1 MKTLNQIK
9 THQIIILTTTLFVV
23 LFYGESIGIN
33 LGIFALFLAF
43 FTLHRTPKKNRTR
56 TFFELL
62 VTSVFSSTAFIWFGD
77 VISFFAVAVS
87 LLLLDLKSKSRNLKP
102 IFLLPVFITNFFTFI
117 CRFFDFKKWYPKTKS
132 EGIAQKLIAILLIP
146 AFFVFV
152 FFVIYTYGSDHFANL
167 FTDFELDIDFFQLI
181 ALLIIGFFIAFN
193 YWNFAVEK
201 LFYKQNRY
209 LSNTFENPK
218 KEQKPT
224 FDFLNLDFEKLSG
237 LVTLMALN
245 VMLVI
250 FIITY
255 NYEQFIEI
263 PKTPNQLSAET
274 HERVN
279 AVIMSIVMAILVILF
294 YFKGSFNFDKK
305 AGLLKVSA
313 KIWIFLNAVLVI
325 SAMVKNTEYIVNY
338 GLTYKRLGVYAFLIL
353 SIVGLFTTFVKIQK
367 QKTNAFLFNTMFWY
381 FYGTVLIC
389 SYVNWGGIITL
400 DNMKRPDFAV
410 NFHKTSIS
418 FSEKQLLEFA
428 NKKNDEKLRKEILD
442 KAESEKEKSFLSKIL
457 YYETLK

>member
-1 MKTLNQIK
+1 MKTSNQIK
-9 THQIIILTTTLFVV
+9 THQIIILTTALFVV

-33 LGIFALFLAF
+33 LGIFALFIAF
-43 FTLHRTPKKNRTR
+43 FTLYRTPEKNRTR
-56 TFFELL
+56 TFLALF
-62 VTSVFSSTAFIWFGD
+62 VTSVLSSAAFVWFGD
-77 VISFFAVAVS
+77 FISFFAVAVS

-146 AFFVFV
+146 AFFVFI

-167 FTDFELDIDFFQLI
+167 FTDFEINIDFFQFI

-209 LSNTFENPK
+209 LNNTFENPK

-224 FDFLNLDFEKLSG
+224 FDFLNLDFERLSG

-255 NYEQFIEI
+255 HYEQFIEI

-305 AGLLKVSA
+305 AGLLKISA

-325 SAMVKNTEYIVNY
+325 SAMVKNTEYVVSY

-353 SIVGLFTTFVKIQK
+353 SIIGLIATFIKIQK
-367 QKTNAFLFNTMFWY
+367 QKTNAFLFNTMFGY
-381 FYGTVLIC
+381 VYGIILVC
-389 SYVNWGGIITL
+389 SYVNWGGIITSN
-400 DNMKRPDFAV
+400 NMKRSDFAV
-410 NFHKTSIS
+410 NIHKTSIN
-418 FSEKQLLEFA
+418 FSEKQLLEYA
-428 NKKNDEKLRKEILD
+428 DKTKDKYLKEEITD
-442 KAESEKEKSFLSKIL
+442 KIEREKEKSFLSKIL
-457 YYETLK
+457 YYETIK

>member
-1 MKTLNQIK
+1 MKTTHTLK
-9 THQIIILTTTLFVV
+9 LHQIIILTTALFVV
-23 LFYGESIGIN
+23 LFYDEYIGLN
-33 LGIFALFLAF
+33 LGILGVFLAF
-43 FTLHRTPKKNRTR
+43 FTLYRTPDKNRTR
-56 TFFELL
+56 IFLTLF
-62 VTSVFSSTAFIWFGD
+62 VTSVLSGVAFAWFGD
-77 VISFFAVAVS
+77 FVSFLAVVS
-87 LLLLDLKSKSRNLKP
+87 SLFLLGLKSRNRNLKSLFV
-102 IFLLPVFITNFFTFI
+102 IPVLITNVFTFI

-132 EGIAQKLIAILLIP
+132 EGTGQKLVAVILIP

-152 FFVIYTYGSDHFANL
+152 FFAIYTYGSDHFANL
-167 FTDFELDIDFFQLI
+167 FTDFELNINFFQLI
-181 ALLIIGFFIAFN
+181 GLTVLGFFIAFN

-201 LFYKQNRY
+201 FFYKQNRY

-224 FDFLNLDFEKLSG
+224 FDFLNLDFERLSG
-237 LVTLMALN
+237 LISLMALN
-245 VMLVI
+245 AMLII

-279 AVIMSIVMAILVILF
+279 AVIMSIVMAILVIMF

-305 AGLLKVSA
+305 AGLLKISA

-325 SAMVKNTEYIVNY
+325 SAMVKNTEYVVSY

-353 SIVGLFTTFVKIQK
+353 SIIGLITTFIKIQK
-367 QKTNAFLFNTMFWY
+367 QKTNAFLFNTMFGY
-381 FYGTVLIC
+381 VYGTILVC
-389 SYVNWGGIITL
+389 SYVNWGGIITSN
-400 DNMKRPDFAV
+400 NMKRSDFAV
-410 NFHKTSIS
+410 NFHKTSIN

-428 NKKNDEKLRKEILD
+428 DKTNDKYLKNEILY
-442 KAESEKEKSFLSKIL
+442 KIESEKEKSFLSKIL
-457 YYETLK
+457 YYETIK